1 VPWFWTRALLIHQR
15 MKGIIQSA
23 AYDPEKLVA
32 PKEIWMNDESLEAWY
47 EERRNL
53 RKDNA
58 DRGTV

>member
-1 VPWFWTRALLIHQR
+1 

-23 AYDPEKLVA
+23 AYDPEKVVA
-32 PKEIWMNDESLEAWY
+32 PKEIWMDDEALEAWY

-58 DRGTV
+58 DRGAV

>member
-1 VPWFWTRALLIHQR
+1 

-32 PKEIWMNDESLEAWY
+32 PKEIWMNDEALEAWY